1 MSRPLDWLQLAI
13 YVALLAVLT
22 KPMGLYLCQV
32 LEAKGKTWLDP
43 ILKPLERLTYW
54 LMGVDPEKEQDWKL
68 YTFAMLLFSLVSCL
82 LTYAILRLQKQ
93 LSLDHFGIH
102 NPLAFLNPQGFDSLS
117 PDLSFNT
124 ATSFTTN
131 TNWQSYTGEST
142 MSYLSQMLALV
153 IHNFTSAA
161 TGIALAAALVRGLAR
176 HTAKTLGNFWV
187 DLVRVTYYL
196 LLPICVVFAVV
207 LISQGMI
214 QNFKPYTTA
223 KLTESYTIQV
233 PKTDAKGQPVTTNVA
248 VMAQAPKLDE
258 KGKPIMT
265 NGVAVMVDVPK
276 LDEKGQP
283 VMTNQP
289 VMVDQ
294 KVEEQS
300 IPQGPMASQVAIKM
314 LGTNGG
320 GYTNANAAHPFENP
334 TPLSNFLQILSI
346 FLIGSGLT
354 YYLGRQTKNQAHGWS
369 VWSAMM
375 VLFLA
380 GVFLCWWAEAR
391 GNPIHQQLGVMA
403 SGGNMEGK
411 EVRFGIFNSAFF
423 ATITTDA
430 SCGAVNS
437 MHDSFT
443 ALGGFVPLFNIQLG
457 EIIIG
462 GVGAG
467 LYGMLVFVVLAVFI
481 AGLMVGRTPEY
492 LGKKIQSYDVKMS
505 MLALLVLALSI
516 LGFAA
521 WASVSKWGTDA
532 LSNSGP
538 HGLSEILY
546 AFSSANGNNGSA
558 FAGLNANTP
567 WLNTTIGLAMLIG
580 RFLMIVPI
588 MGLAGSL
595 AGKKI
600 SPPSAGT
607 FPVSGV
613 TFVILLLGTVLLV
626 GALNFLPAL
635 TLGPIVE
642 HFLTNLGKLY

>member
-1 MSRPLDWLQLAI
+1 MTRSLDWLQLAVF
-13 YVALLAVLT
+13 VAMLALIT
-22 KPMGLYLCQV
+22 KPMGLYLCRV
-32 LEAKGKTWLDP
+32 LDAKGKTWLDP
-43 ILKPLERLTYW
+43 VLKPLERLTYW

-82 LTYAILRLQKQ
+82 FTYAILRLQKH
-93 LSLDHFGIH
+93 L
-102 NPLAFLNPQGFDSLS
+102 PLNPQGFDGLS
-117 PDLSFNT
+117 PDLAFNT
-124 ATSFTTN
+124 AVSFTTN
-131 TNWQSYTGEST
+131 TNWQSYSGEST

-153 IHNFTSAA
+153 IHNFASSA

-176 HTAKTLGNFWV
+176 HSAKTLGNFWV
-187 DLVRVTYYL
+187 DLTRVTYYL
-196 LLPICVVFAVV
+196 LLPACLVFAVFLV
-207 LISQGMI
+207 SQGMI

-223 KLTESYTIQV
+223 ALLEPLK
-233 PKTDAKGQPVTTNVA
+233 
-248 VMAQAPKLDE
+248 
-258 KGKPIMT
+258 
-265 NGVAVMVDVPK
+265 VMV
-276 LDEKGQP
+276 EKKNDKGETVKGP
-283 VMTNQP
+283 DGKS
-289 VMVDQ
+289 VMVEQ
-294 KVEEQS
+294 IVASQS

-320 GYTNANAAHPFENP
+320 GFTNANAAHPFENP
-334 TPLSNFLQILSI
+334 TPLSNFLQMLSI
-346 FLIGSGLT
+346 FAIGGGLT

-375 VLFLA
+375 ALFLA

-391 GNPIHQQLGVMA
+391 GNPIHQHLGVMA
-403 SGGNMEGK
+403 AGGNMEGK
-411 EVRFGIFNSAFF
+411 EVRFGIFNSALF
-423 ATITTDA
+423 ATVTTDA
-430 SCGAVNS
+430 SCGAVNC
-437 MHDSFT
+437 MHDSLT

-457 EIIIG
+457 EIIVG

-516 LGFAA
+516 LGFSA

-532 LSNSGP
+532 LSNAGP

-546 AFSSANGNNGSA
+546 AYSSANGNNGSA

-635 TLGPIVE
+635 TLGPVIE
-642 HFLTNLGKLY
+642 HFLANQGKLF

>member
-1 MSRPLDWLQLAI
+1 MSRPLDWLQLA
-13 YVALLAVLT
+13 VFVVLLALIT
-22 KPMGLYLCQV
+22 KPIGLYLCRV
-32 LEAKGKTWLDP
+32 LDAKGKTWLDP

-54 LMGVDPEKEQDWKL
+54 LMGVNPEKEQDWKL
-68 YTFAMLLFSLVSCL
+68 YTYAMLLFSLVSCL
-82 LTYAILRLQKQ
+82 LTYALLRLQKY
-93 LSLDHFGIH
+93 L
-102 NPLAFLNPQGFDSLS
+102 PLNPQGFDALS

-124 ATSFTTN
+124 AVSFTTN
-131 TNWQSYTGEST
+131 TNWQSYSGEST

-153 IHNFTSAA
+153 IHNFGSAA
-161 TGIALAAALVRGLAR
+161 VGIALAAALVRGLAR
-176 HTAKTLGNFWV
+176 HSAKTLGNFWV

-196 LLPICVVFAVV
+196 LLPVCVVFAVC

-214 QNFKPYTTA
+214 QNFKPYIKA

-233 PKTDAKGQPVTTNVA
+233 PKTDDKGQPVTTNVA
-248 VMAQAPKLDE
+248 VMVQAAKVDAQGHAV
-258 KGKPIMT
+258 MT
-265 NGVAVMVDVPK
+265 NGVAMMVDVPK

-283 VMTNQP
+283 VMTNMP

-294 KVEEQS
+294 KVEEQT

-320 GYTNANAAHPFENP
+320 GYTNANAAYPFENP

-346 FLIGSGLT
+346 FAIGSGLT

-380 GVFLCWWAEAR
+380 GVMICWWAEAR

-403 SGGNMEGK
+403 AGGNMEGK
-411 EVRFGIFNSAFF
+411 EVRFGIFNSALF

-532 LSNSGP
+532 LGNAGP

-558 FAGLNANTP
+558 FAGLSANTP

-635 TLGPIVE
+635 TLGPVIE
-642 HFLTNLGKLY
+642 HFLTNQGKLY